1 MKHMFSIIICLLM
14 ISTSTFAQQQVQQQ
28 QQQLQ
33 IIKPTFSY
41 AQVELALRLM
51 GKIEL
56 TGTEVDAFLEIR
68 GILYPAYAKGANEK
82 KQVTDK
88 VTIEMNVK
96 QADNVLA
103 FLNRT
108 RLIGAEVQTFKE
120 FKDAI
125 FTAAGAFKK

>member
-1 MKHMFSIIICLLM
+1 MKQLFSIIIAMM
-14 ISTSTFAQQQVQQQ
+14 IMTTSAFAQQQQAQ

-33 IIKPTFSY
+33 IIKPTFTY
-41 AQVELALRLM
+41 GQIDLALKLM
-51 GKIEL
+51 TKIEL

-68 GILYPAYAKGANEK
+68 GILYPALAKGANDK
-82 KQVTDK
+82 KQLTDK
-88 VTIEMNVK
+88 VTLDMNVK

-108 RLIGAEVQTFKE
+108 KLIGAEVQTFKE

-125 FTAAGAFKK
+125 FAAAAALKK

>member
-1 MKHMFSIIICLLM
+1 MKKLFSIIIAMM
-14 ISTSTFAQQQVQQQ
+14 IMTTSAFAQQQQAQ

-33 IIKPTFSY
+33 IIKPTFTY
-41 AQVELALRLM
+41 GQIDLALKLM
-51 GKIEL
+51 TKIEL

-68 GILYPAYAKGANEK
+68 GILYPALAKGANDK
-82 KQVTDK
+82 KQLTDK
-88 VTIEMNVK
+88 VTLDMNVK

-108 RLIGAEVQTFKE
+108 KLIGAEVQTFKE

-125 FTAAGAFKK
+125 FAAAAALKK